1 MRLGIQTAGFA
12 HAVVVDDGSQIN
24 VRPLGR
30 AIAEDMP
37 GLVADLL
44 AQASGSFQ
52 DVTQIRV
59 CVGPGGFTSLRS
71 GLAYG
76 QGLSRAL
83 GIPLEATSLFHLAMN
98 NAGEF
103 DGQLLGFSQGGADV
117 ILARPSADGFLD
129 EPHLV
134 AEEPAGLSVI
144 NDWPGLEPKAF
155 FHGPCPNLQAKPLYV
170 RPPDATPATR
180 PPWLR

>member
-12 HAVVVDDGSQIN
+12 HAVVVDDGSQIH
-24 VRPLGR
+24 VGRLGR

-44 AQASGSFQ
+44 AQAGGSFQ
-52 DVTQIRV
+52 EVTLIRV

-71 GLAYG
+71 GLAYS

-98 NAGEF
+98 EPGDFE
-103 DGQLLGFSQGGADV
+103 GQLLGFSQGGADM
-117 ILARPSADGFLD
+117 ILARPSAHGFLD
-129 EPHLV
+129 EPYVV
-134 AEEPAGLSVI
+134 AEPPPHLSAI
-144 NDWPGLEPKAF
+144 NDWPGLAPKAF
-155 FHGPCPNLQAKPLYV
+155 FKAPSPNLPAKPLYV
-170 RPPDATPATR
+170 RPPDATPAAR